1 VSFLPLCRHPACP
14 APAGLAIAAAAAFT
28 PGGDLRVEYRFTGA
42 GALSVP
48 PPVPAAATDGL
59 WQHTCCEA
67 FIAAVDASEY
77 HEINLSPSGCWA
89 AYRFSDYRVRDATW
103 HSKTAPS
110 ITVRQTEAILELAA
124 TVPAPLLPAGDT
136 LLLALTVVAEDRGGS
151 RSYWASAHAGG
162 QPDFHH
168 RSNLTL
174 RLNRP

>member
-1 VSFLPLCRHPACP
+1 VTFLPLCRHPACP

-28 PGGDLRVEYRFTGA
+28 PGGDLCVAYRFTGA
-42 GALSVP
+42 SALSVP

-59 WQHTCCEA
+59 WLHTCCEV
-67 FIAAVDASEY
+67 FIAAVDAREY

-103 HSKTAPS
+103 FPATVPS
-110 ITVRQTEAILELAA
+110 ITVRRTEATLDLAA
-124 TVPAPLLPAGDT
+124 TVPASLLPAGGA
-136 LLLALTVVAEDRGGS
+136 LLVALTVVAEDRGGS
-151 RSYWASAHAGG
+151 RSYWARAHACG

-168 RSNLTL
+168 RASLTL